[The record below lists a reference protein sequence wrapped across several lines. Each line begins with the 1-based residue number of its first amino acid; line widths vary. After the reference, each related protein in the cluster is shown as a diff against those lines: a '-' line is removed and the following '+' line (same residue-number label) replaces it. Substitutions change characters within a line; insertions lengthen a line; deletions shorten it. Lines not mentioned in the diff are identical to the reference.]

1 MVISQIRSL
10 YRDENYLFRTVFK
23 RIYARW
29 NVSKLALLLI
39 FSVLVHNFGYA
50 HPGRTDA
57 NGGHYNRTTGEYH
70 KHVKEDA
77 PSDEIDTDPVVNQNT
92 ITSDTNAPELK
103 LAAWNVRIMSDKSRT
118 DAELQAIARTLF
130 DYDFIA
136 IVELR
141 DEAVLQRTQ
150 RILAQM
156 GKSYNYEFSPAVGRG
171 VKERYAFLYREDLVS
186 VVSPGELYPDAA
198 DGIDDF
204 SRDPY
209 WATFRAGEFDFSV
222 IAVHVIWG
230 NTVGPR
236 KAEVKALAEVYEY
249 VQDANG
255 DEEDVLLVGDF
266 NRNPTDTESYH
277 PIMAIPSM
285 TRLFNFPQKSHIR
298 ETSLYDNIFFQKEHV
313 KEYLDKSGID
323 RFDETDFGSDDQA
336 ANLAVSDHR
345 PVWAV
350 FSVTQDDD
358 DGDRATSHDD
368 EDESAA
374 EAEPTSESANL
385 LDVNEDGVVN
395 ILDLVAVASGFGKTE
410 PDINGDGIVNILD
423 LVLVAEELGN

>member
-1 MVISQIRSL
+1 MCRRVNFTIL
-10 YRDENYLFRTVFK
+10 AVF
-23 RIYARW
+23 
-29 NVSKLALLLI
+29 LLI
-39 FSVLVHNFGYA
+39 FSVLICDLGYS

-70 KHVKEDA
+70 KHVEEDP
-77 PSDEIDTDPVVNQNT
+77 PSDELDTDLVVNQNT
-92 ITSDTNAPELK
+92 IASDTNESELK
-103 LAAWNVRIMSDKSRT
+103 LAAWNIRIMSNKSRT
-118 DAELQAIARTLF
+118 DAELMEIARTLA

-141 DEAVLQRTQ
+141 DEAVLKRTQ
-150 RILAQM
+150 RILLQM
-156 GKSYNYEFSPAVGRG
+156 GAAYDYQFSPAVGRG
-171 VKERYAFLYREDLVS
+171 VKERYAFLYKKDLVS

-198 DGIDDF
+198 DGKDDF

-266 NRNPTDTESYH
+266 NRNPTDTETYH

-285 TRLFNFPQKSHIR
+285 TRLFNFPQRSHIR
-298 ETSLYDNIFFQKEHV
+298 DTSLYDNIFFEENHV
-313 KEYLDKSGID
+313 TEYLGKSGID
-323 RFDETDFGSDDQA
+323 RFDETDFGNNDQA

-350 FSVTQDDD
+350 FSVTQEDD
-358 DGDRATSHDD
+358 DGERTTSDD
-368 EDESAA
+368 AEDESAA
-374 EAEPTSESANL
+374 EVEPPSESANL
-385 LDVNEDGVVN
+385 LDVNGDGVIN
-395 ILDLVAVASGFGKTE
+395 ILDLVAVANGFGKTE

-423 LVLVAEELGN
+423 LVVIAEELGN